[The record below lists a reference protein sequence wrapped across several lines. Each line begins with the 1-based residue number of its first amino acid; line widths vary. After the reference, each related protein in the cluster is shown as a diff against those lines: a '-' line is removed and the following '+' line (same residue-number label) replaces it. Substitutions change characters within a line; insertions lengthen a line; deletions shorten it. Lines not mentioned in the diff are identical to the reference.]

1 MIFKRLTN
9 SEDKIYE
16 KAMELYS
23 KSFSIYEQRLPEMRG
38 RGCGAQALSLLG
50 ERKKTV
56 ILEIDPPNDE
66 VSVRRKAFYERAG
79 YRANP
84 FEHIHPPYHSEYK
97 GHRLVVM
104 TCPTTISENE
114 YKNFNSYL
122 ENVVMKKI
130 TSRGFF
136 VIFNKQRQIFLSC

>member
-1 MIFKRLTN
+1 MRLRRAGT
-9 SEDKIYE
+9 
-16 KAMELYS
+16 L
-23 KSFSIYEQRLPEMRG
+23 
-38 RGCGAQALSLLG
+38 LLG

-66 VSVRRKAFYERAG
+66 VSARRKAFYERAG

-84 FEHIHPPYHSEYK
+84 FEHIHPPYRSEYE

-104 TCPTTISENE
+104 TYPAAISENE

-122 ENVVMKKI
+122 ENVVMKK
-130 TSRGFF
+130 
-136 VIFNKQRQIFLSC
+136 

>member
-66 VSVRRKAFYERAG
+66 VSAV
-79 YRANP
+79 
-84 FEHIHPPYHSEYK
+84 S
-97 GHRLVVM
+97 
-104 TCPTTISENE
+104 
-114 YKNFNSYL
+114 
-122 ENVVMKKI
+122 
-130 TSRGFF
+130 
-136 VIFNKQRQIFLSC
+136 QRI

>member
-16 KAMELYS
+16 KWVVWKGLRI
-23 KSFSIYEQRLPEMRG
+23 KSPHPYPISDG
-38 RGCGAQALSLLG
+38 
-50 ERKKTV
+50 RKKA
-56 ILEIDPPNDE
+56 EIDPPNDD

-104 TCPTTISENE
+104 TCPTAISENE

-122 ENVVMKKI
+122 ENVVMKNNI
-130 TSRGFF
+130 TGIFRHFQQTTTNFF
-136 VIFNKQRQIFLSC
+136 VMLG

>member
-1 MIFKRLTN
+1 
-9 SEDKIYE
+9 
-16 KAMELYS
+16 MELYS
-23 KSFSIYEQRLPEMRG
+23 KSFPIYEQRLPEMRG
-38 RGCGAQALSLLG
+38 RGYLLLG

-104 TCPTTISENE
+104 TCPTAISENE

-122 ENVVMKKI
+122 ENVVMKK
-130 TSRGFF
+130 
-136 VIFNKQRQIFLSC
+136 

>member
-1 MIFKRLTN
+1 MKKRW
-9 SEDKIYE
+9 
-16 KAMELYS
+16 
-23 KSFSIYEQRLPEMRG
+23 SFPIYEQRLPEMRG
-38 RGCGAQALSLLG
+38 RGYGAQALSLLG

-56 ILEIDPPNDE
+56 ILEIDPPNDD

-104 TCPTTISENE
+104 TCPTAISENE

-122 ENVVMKKI
+122 ENVVMKNNI
-130 TSRGFF
+130 TGIFSSFSTNNGKFF
-136 VIFNKQRQIFLSC
+136 CHVRLKFRVYF

>member
-104 TCPTTISENE
+104 TCATTISENE

-122 ENVVMKKI
+122 ENVVMKK
-130 TSRGFF
+130 
-136 VIFNKQRQIFLSC
+136 

>member
-1 MIFKRLTN
+1 MN
-9 SEDKIYE
+9 S
-16 KAMELYS
+16 
-23 KSFSIYEQRLPEMRG
+23 
-38 RGCGAQALSLLG
+38 GCPRCADAATARRRSPSR

-66 VSVRRKAFYERAG
+66 VSARRKAFYERAG
-79 YRANP
+79 YRTNP
-84 FEHIHPPYHSEYK
+84 FEHIHPPYRSEYK

-104 TCPTTISENE
+104 IYPAAISENE

-130 TSRGFF
+130 ISRGFF
-136 VIFNKQRQIFLSC
+136 VIFNKQRQNFLSS

>member
-23 KSFSIYEQRLPEMRG
+23 KSFPNIWTAAARDARTRLRRAG
-38 RGCGAQALSLLG
+38 TLLLG

-66 VSVRRKAFYERAG
+66 VYARRKAFYERAG

-104 TCPTTISENE
+104 TCPAAISENE

-122 ENVVMKKI
+122 ENVVMKK
-130 TSRGFF
+130 
-136 VIFNKQRQIFLSC
+136 

>member
-1 MIFKRLTN
+1 MKKRW
-9 SEDKIYE
+9 
-16 KAMELYS
+16 
-23 KSFSIYEQRLPEMRG
+23 SFPIYEQRLPEMRG
-38 RGCGAQALSLLG
+38 RGYGAGTLLLG

-56 ILEIDPPNDE
+56 ILGIDPPNDE

-104 TCPTTISENE
+104 TCPTAISENE

-122 ENVVMKKI
+122 ENVVMEKI

>member
-1 MIFKRLTN
+1 
-9 SEDKIYE
+9 
-16 KAMELYS
+16 
-23 KSFSIYEQRLPEMRG
+23 MRG
-38 RGCGAQALSLLG
+38 RGYGAQALSLLG

-56 ILEIDPPNDE
+56 ILEIAPPNDE

-79 YRANP
+79 YRANL

-104 TCPTTISENE
+104 TCPTAISENE

-122 ENVVMKKI
+122 ENVVMKK
-130 TSRGFF
+130 
-136 VIFNKQRQIFLSC
+136 

>member
-1 MIFKRLTN
+1 MYNNRKRGDDNMIFKRLTN

-122 ENVVMKKI
+122 ENVVMKK
-130 TSRGFF
+130 
-136 VIFNKQRQIFLSC
+136 

>member
-84 FEHIHPPYHSEYK
+84 FEHIHPPYRSESK

-122 ENVVMKKI
+122 ENVVMKK
-130 TSRGFF
+130 
-136 VIFNKQRQIFLSC
+136 

>member
-104 TCPTTISENE
+104 TCPTAISENE

-122 ENVVMKKI
+122 ENVVMKK
-130 TSRGFF
+130 
-136 VIFNKQRQIFLSC
+136 

>member
-56 ILEIDPPNDE
+56 ILEIYPPNDE

-122 ENVVMKKI
+122 ENVVMKK
-130 TSRGFF
+130 
-136 VIFNKQRQIFLSC
+136 

>member
-1 MIFKRLTN
+1 
-9 SEDKIYE
+9 
-16 KAMELYS
+16 MELYS
-23 KSFSIYEQRLPEMRG
+23 KSFPIYEQRLPEMRG
-38 RGCGAQALSLLG
+38 RGYGAQTLSLLG

-84 FEHIHPPYHSEYK
+84 FEHIHPPYRSEYK

-104 TCPTTISENE
+104 IYPAAISENE

-122 ENVVMKKI
+122 KNVVMKK
-130 TSRGFF
+130 
-136 VIFNKQRQIFLSC
+136 

>member
-1 MIFKRLTN
+1 MN
-9 SEDKIYE
+9 S
-16 KAMELYS
+16 
-23 KSFSIYEQRLPEMRG
+23 
-38 RGCGAQALSLLG
+38 GCPRCADAATARSTLLLG

-56 ILEIDPPNDE
+56 ILGIDPPNDE
-66 VSVRRKAFYERAG
+66 VSAHRKAFYERAG

-104 TCPTTISENE
+104 TCPTAISENE
-114 YKNFNSYL
+114 YKNFNGYL

-130 TSRGFF
+130 ISRGFF
-136 VIFNKQRQIFLSC
+136 VIFNKQRPIFLSC

>member
-1 MIFKRLTN
+1 MN
-9 SEDKIYE
+9 SGCPKCAEE
-16 KAMELYS
+16 ATVRRRS
-23 KSFSIYEQRLPEMRG
+23 HFS
-38 RGCGAQALSLLG
+38 ASA
-50 ERKKTV
+50 KKTV
-56 ILEIDPPNDE
+56 IPEIDPPNDE

-104 TCPTTISENE
+104 TCPTAISENE

-122 ENVVMKKI
+122 ENVVMKK
-130 TSRGFF
+130 
-136 VIFNKQRQIFLSC
+136 

>member
-79 YRANP
+79 YRAN
-84 FEHIHPPYHSEYK
+84 IRVTGS
-97 GHRLVVM
+97 
-104 TCPTTISENE
+104 
-114 YKNFNSYL
+114 
-122 ENVVMKKI
+122 
-130 TSRGFF
+130 
-136 VIFNKQRQIFLSC
+136 LS

>member
-23 KSFSIYEQRLPEMRG
+23 KSFPIYEQRLPEMRG
-38 RGCGAQALSLLG
+38 RGYGAQTLSLLG

-56 ILEIDPPNDE
+56 ILEIDPPMTKYPSAARLFM
-66 VSVRRKAFYERAG
+66 SVPG
-79 YRANP
+79 TRANP

-104 TCPTTISENE
+104 TCPTAISENE

-122 ENVVMKKI
+122 ENVVMKK
-130 TSRGFF
+130 
-136 VIFNKQRQIFLSC
+136 

>member
-1 MIFKRLTN
+1 MN
-9 SEDKIYE
+9 S
-16 KAMELYS
+16 
-23 KSFSIYEQRLPEMRG
+23 
-38 RGCGAQALSLLG
+38 GCPRCADAATARRHSPSR

-84 FEHIHPPYHSEYK
+84 FEHIHPPYRNEYK

-104 TCPTTISENE
+104 TCPAAISENE

-122 ENVVMKKI
+122 ENVVMKK
-130 TSRGFF
+130 
-136 VIFNKQRQIFLSC
+136 